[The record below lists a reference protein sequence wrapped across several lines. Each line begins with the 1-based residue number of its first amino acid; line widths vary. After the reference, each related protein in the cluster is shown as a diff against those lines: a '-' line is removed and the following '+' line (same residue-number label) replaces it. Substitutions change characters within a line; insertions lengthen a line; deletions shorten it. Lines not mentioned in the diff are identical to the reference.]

1 MANWKI
7 TISGKNIRKE
17 TVEKLANNLKDKFGD
32 NTSIHVTDNTP
43 PESRQARLSQALGQV
58 EDAMSE
64 VESLKEEL
72 QEWYDNLPEAF
83 QNGEKGEQLQTAIDA
98 LEEIT
103 NQLEDVSGKD
113 GDVEFPGM
121 Y

>member
-1 MANWKI
+1 MAHWNI

-32 NTSIHVTDNTP
+32 NTSIRVTDNSP
-43 PESRQARLSQALGQV
+43 PASRADRLSQALGQV
-58 EDAMSE
+58 EDARSE
-64 VESLKEEL
+64 VEALKDEL

-83 QNGEKGEQLQTAIDA
+83 QGGEKGEQLQTAIDA

-103 NQLEDVSGKD
+103 SELDTVIGKD